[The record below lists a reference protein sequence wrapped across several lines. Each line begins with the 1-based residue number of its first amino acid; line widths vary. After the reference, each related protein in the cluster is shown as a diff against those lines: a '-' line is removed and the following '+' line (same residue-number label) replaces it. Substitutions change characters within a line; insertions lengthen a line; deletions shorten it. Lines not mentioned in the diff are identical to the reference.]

1 MYNTY
6 IINLNRD
13 YDRYVTL
20 KNKLNR
26 IGISPIRYDAIDGR
40 DIPQKYEKD
49 MTYLS
54 KLFSTDSMKGAG
66 LSHLNLIKEF
76 YKKDPNDYALILEDD
91 AVPLLKSK
99 DEISHL
105 AHKYSNY
112 DCIVLYI
119 QGIRYIYGSTA
130 AYIITKKG
138 AGRMMNNKLL
148 PIHIDMQLW
157 YLSNLKVKNVVVED
171 RLQLFT
177 TDETKSYTRS
187 RKIGDSIF
195 DKIIP
200 IYGNLYFYD
209 YFEFNLFKLPYINY
223 DMNGRN
229 CIIIILIFSILLTI
243 IVGGYFLKD
252 LKLKQ

>member
-1 MYNTY
+1 
-6 IINLNRD
+6 
-13 YDRYVTL
+13 
-20 KNKLNR
+20 
-26 IGISPIRYDAIDGR
+26 
-40 DIPQKYEKD
+40 
-49 MTYLS
+49 
-54 KLFSTDSMKGAG
+54 
-66 LSHLNLIKEF
+66 
-76 YKKDPNDYALILEDD
+76 
-91 AVPLLKSK
+91 
-99 DEISHL
+99 
-105 AHKYSNY
+105 
-112 DCIVLYI
+112 
-119 QGIRYIYGSTA
+119 
-130 AYIITKKG
+130 
-138 AGRMMNNKLL
+138 
-148 PIHIDMQLW
+148 MQLW

-252 LKLKQ
+252 LKLKR